1 MKTQLILARAEEKN
15 AILNPNT
22 AQNKEVE
29 IYIFRYT
36 KHIQHH
42 WMVRE
47 IYRRHMLFKSSV
59 NGTHSHLTCQIKTSL
74 NKEIDLRTSTV
85 LLNHSYIYIYASD
98 FDVWYILPINVFY

>member
-42 WMVRE
+42 
-47 IYRRHMLFKSSV
+47 
-59 NGTHSHLTCQIKTSL
+59 
-74 NKEIDLRTSTV
+74 
-85 LLNHSYIYIYASD
+85 
-98 FDVWYILPINVFY
+98 